1 MANPWF
7 RVWGDMVND
16 PKWRTIA
23 RKSGQKIGDVIAVYM
38 HMLTCASSAEDRGHT
53 EGWCDEDVATALDID
68 TEQVEA
74 IREAM
79 QGRVL
84 DGDYLTGWEKRQPKR
99 EREDDTAAERK
110 RQQRA
115 REANQDDVTPCHAMS
130 HQKQPRE
137 EEIREEEKKEE
148 KSKAKASAAPRARK
162 PTKLPLPADFAIS
175 DDVRQWATSKGYDRI
190 DEHFESF
197 VRKARANGYTYVDW
211 DQALQNAIADDWA
224 KLRTA
229 QPRASPVASRPEKFD
244 PTAYVNRPRT
254 QHHERTIEIDATG
267 EPV

>member
-23 RKSGQKIGDVIAVYM
+23 RKSGEKIGDVIAVYL
-38 HMLTCASSAEDRGHT
+38 HMLTCASNAEDRGHT

-68 TEQVEA
+68 TEQVTA

-99 EREDDTAAERK
+99 EREDTASTDRVRAFRDRK
-110 RQQRA
+110 HH
-115 REANQDDVTPCHAMS
+115 ETPCNANGN
-130 HQKQPRE
+130 QETPRE
-137 EEIREEEKKEE
+137 EEIREEEKRQET
-148 KSKAKASAAPRARK
+148 SKAKASAAPKPRK
-162 PTKLPLPADFAIS
+162 PTKLPLPADFSVS
-175 DDVRQWATSKGYDRI
+175 DSVRQWAASKGYDRI

-197 VRKARANGYTYVDW
+197 VRKAKANGYTYVDW
-211 DQALQNAIADDWA
+211 DQALQNAVADDWA
-224 KLRTA
+224 KLRTGQA
-229 QPRASPVASRPEKFD
+229 RASPAGPQQLGKAGQATAAAAQRLIEKMRLENES
-244 PTAYVNRPRT
+244 TN
-254 QHHERTIEIDATG
+254 
-267 EPV
+267 

>member
-7 RVWGDMVND
+7 RVWAEMVND

-23 RKSGQKIGDVIAVYM
+23 RKSGQKIGDVIAVYL
-38 HMLTCASSAEDRGHT
+38 HMLTCASNAEDRGHT

-110 RQQRA
+110 RQQRE
-115 REANQDDVTPCHAMS
+115 REANQNNVTPCHTTS
-130 HQKQPRE
+130 RQEKPRE
-137 EEIREEEKKEE
+137 EEIREEERREE
-148 KSKAKASAAPRARK
+148 GKAKASATPKPRK
-162 PTKLPLPADFAIS
+162 PVKTSLPADFSIS
-175 DDVRQWATSKGYDRI
+175 ERVRTWAVEKGYQHLEAHLENFI
-190 DEHFESF
+190 G
-197 VRKARANGYTYVDW
+197 KCRAKGYTYVDW
-211 DQALQNAIADDWA
+211 DEGLMGAIRDDWA
-224 KLRTA
+224 KLNVPNARAAPAASTGLSKAGQLTA
-229 QPRASPVASRPEKFD
+229 NNAMRWLEAEDAS
-244 PTAYVNRPRT
+244 N
-254 QHHERTIEIDATG
+254 
-267 EPV
+267 